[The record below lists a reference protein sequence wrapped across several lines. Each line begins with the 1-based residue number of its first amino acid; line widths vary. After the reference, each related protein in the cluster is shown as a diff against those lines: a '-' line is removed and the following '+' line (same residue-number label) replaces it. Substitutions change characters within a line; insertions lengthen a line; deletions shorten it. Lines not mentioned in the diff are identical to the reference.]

1 MKKLI
6 CAKDAFEAKYQMLI
20 NKRESTCLNELND
33 CKAFIEYSNDID
45 NIYKNSEEYNPNK
58 KRKIMIIF
66 IKMIPNMLSNKKL
79 NPLVTELFVRGRKP
93 NISLFLL
100 YNLIFDVTKNI
111 RLNSK
116 YFSFMKVSNKR
127 EL

>member
-1 MKKLI
+1 
-6 CAKDAFEAKYQMLI
+6 MLI
-20 NKRESTCLNELND
+20 NKRESTCLNQLNN
-33 CKAFIEYSNDID
+33 CKAFIEYSIDIA
-45 NIYKNSEEYNPNK
+45 NIYKNTEEYNPNK

-66 IKMIPNMLSNKKL
+66 DKIIPNMLSNRKF
-79 NPLVTELFVRGRKP
+79 NPLVTESFVRGRKL

-100 YNLIFDVTKNI
+100 YNLVFAVTKNI

>member
-1 MKKLI
+1 
-6 CAKDAFEAKYQMLI
+6 MLI
-20 NKRESTCLNELND
+20 NKRESTCLND

-45 NIYKNSEEYNPNK
+45 NIYKNTEEYNSNK
-58 KRKIMIIF
+58 KRKTMIIF

-100 YNLIFDVTKNI
+100 YNLIFALTKNI